1 MLVIYGS
8 HILLH
13 HWYKLFTSDLVC
25 NILRGIVTIYAVIQ
39 GRKIYM
45 PEHHNHMEAMKSSA
59 TGYIQYDFT
68 IHGRHK
74 KLSYIDILPFVFKSI
89 SPKL

>member
-1 MLVIYGS
+1 
-8 HILLH
+8 
-13 HWYKLFTSDLVC
+13 
-25 NILRGIVTIYAVIQ
+25 
-39 GRKIYM
+39 
-45 PEHHNHMEAMKSSA
+45 MEAMRSSA

-68 IHGRHK
+68 LHGRHK

>member
-1 MLVIYGS
+1 M
-8 HILLH
+8 
-13 HWYKLFTSDLVC
+13 
-25 NILRGIVTIYAVIQ
+25 TIYAVIQ